1 MSLPVS
7 LREFVNE
14 LDTFDDQ
21 WRVYLN
27 RRTGEFLTTS
37 DEDRA
42 AADAEDDA
50 ELPEWQ
56 REALPKIAEALTS
69 DDWLVL
75 PSKYELNEYGIMEE
89 FCCSLTDEILRDD
102 LLDTIGGRGTF
113 GRFKNMIHRHNL
125 QDQWYKFRDE
135 SLKQIAVEWLE
146 ASGIPFGE

>member
-7 LREFVNE
+7 LREFVGE

-27 RRTGEFLTTS
+27 CRTGEFLTTT

-42 AADAEDDA
+42 AAEAEEDAYI
-50 ELPEWQ
+50 PEWQ
-56 REALPKIAEALTS
+56 REVLPKIVEALTS
-69 DDWLVL
+69 DDWLEL
-75 PSKYELNEYGIMEE
+75 PSKYELNEYDIMER

-125 QDQWYKFRDE
+125 QDRWYKFRDE
-135 SLKQIAVEWLE
+135 SLRQIAVTWLE
-146 ASGIPFGE
+146 ANGIPYGE

>member
-7 LREFVNE
+7 LREFVSE
-14 LDTFDDQ
+14 FDTFDDQ

-27 RRTGEFLTTS
+27 RRTGEFLTTT

-42 AADAEDDA
+42 VAEAQDDSDV
-50 ELPEWQ
+50 PEWQ
-56 REALPKIAEALTS
+56 REVLPKIVEALTS
-69 DDWLVL
+69 DDWLEL
-75 PSKYELNEYGIMEE
+75 PSKYELNEYDIMER

-135 SLKQIAVEWLE
+135 SLRQIAVTWLE
-146 ASGIPFGE
+146 ANGIPFGE